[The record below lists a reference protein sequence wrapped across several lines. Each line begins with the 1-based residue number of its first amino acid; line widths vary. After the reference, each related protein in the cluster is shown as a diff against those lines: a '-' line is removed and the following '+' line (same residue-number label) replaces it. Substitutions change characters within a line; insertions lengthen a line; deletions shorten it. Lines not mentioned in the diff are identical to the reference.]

1 MTHGSTPSGIEGSF
15 WWEFRKLRPLLA
27 QHRNSII
34 VALVSGAIFAIS
46 QLSIPVLVKYL
57 IDVVVGELKDLQ
69 LLIWVLV
76 LLCVILLV
84 RWAAQAARIYTT
96 SFMAHNTTAV
106 LRQRL
111 FEHLQQLSYSFF
123 DRSRVGDLMARL
135 TGDAV
140 VLQNFF
146 VASLEDF
153 FVSPLLIAGALV
165 ILLVRS
171 WQLGLVILGMSI
183 VVGIALRIAGGKLR
197 KINQR
202 IQEINGEL
210 TTVLAEGLNVIRLI
224 QSFSM
229 EARVSGKFLE
239 VNRRNLNENLRA
251 VRLSA
256 IILPLI
262 EFVGMLAPLVF
273 LAFVCWLIIMAR
285 STVGDIFLIVG
296 LAAMVANPLNKLS
309 RVVVNLQ
316 SARAAIHRIFS
327 LLETPREIRD
337 LPGAGPLAMTDGR
350 VVYDRV
356 NFRYAGTEEVL
367 HDFSL
372 TVNPGEVIAFVGES
386 GSGKTT
392 VLHLLPRFYE
402 PVSGAVTID
411 GQDISQVTLTSLR
424 QNIAVVS
431 QETILIHGTVRENIA
446 FGTLETDE
454 LAIIDAARSA
464 NAHDF
469 IMRLPEG
476 YDTIVGERGVTL
488 SGGERQRVAIARALL
503 KDPRILLLDEA
514 TSALD
519 SISEAIVQDALNKL
533 MYGRTTLMVAH
544 RLSTVKNADRIVVLE
559 GGRIRE
565 QGTHE
570 ELIAAQGPYFR
581 LVKLQGLG

>member
-1 MTHGSTPSGIEGSF
+1 V
-15 WWEFRKLRPLLA
+15 RPLLA
-27 QHRNSII
+27 QHKNAII
-34 VALVSGAIFAIS
+34 IALVAGSVFAIS
-46 QLSIPVLVKYL
+46 QLSLPVIVKYL
-57 IDVVVGELKDLQ
+57 IDVVVTERPE
-69 LLIWVLV
+69 LLIWMLV
-76 LLCVILLV
+76 LIGAILVV
-84 RWAAQAARIYTT
+84 RWIAQSVRIYYTN
-96 SFMAHNTTAV
+96 FVAHNTTAV

-123 DRSRVGDLMARL
+123 DRSRMGDLMARL
-135 TGDAV
+135 TGDAI
-140 VLQNFF
+140 VLQTFF

-153 FVSPLLIAGALV
+153 FVSPLMIVGALL
-165 ILLVRS
+165 ILFIRS
-171 WQLGLVILGMSI
+171 WQLGLAILAMSV

-202 IQEINGEL
+202 IQQINAEL

-224 QSFSM
+224 QSFNM

-251 VRLSA
+251 VRVSA
-256 IILPLI
+256 FILPLI
-262 EFVGMLAPLVF
+262 EFVGLLAPLIF
-273 LAFVCWLIIMAR
+273 LAFVCWLIIEQR

-327 LLETPREIRD
+327 LLDAPREIRD
-337 LPGAGPLAMTDGR
+337 ATGAKPLEVTDGR
-350 VVYDRV
+350 IVYDSV
-356 NFRYAGTEEVL
+356 NFRYVGAEEVL

-372 TVNPGEVIAFVGES
+372 TVSPGEVIAFVGES

-402 PVSGAVTID
+402 PTSGSITID
-411 GQDISQVTLTSLR
+411 GQDISQVTLSSLR
-424 QNIAVVS
+424 QNIGVVS
-431 QETILIHGTVRENIA
+431 QETILVHGTIRENIA
-446 FGTLETDE
+446 FGTPETAE
-454 LAIIDAARSA
+454 LAVIDAARSA

-469 IMRLPEG
+469 IMRLPDG

-559 GGRIRE
+559 SGRIRE

-570 ELIAAQGPYFR
+570 ELIAAQGGYYR

>member
-1 MTHGSTPSGIEGSF
+1 M
-15 WWEFRKLRPLLA
+15 RPLVA
-27 QHRNSII
+27 QHRKAITI
-34 VALVSGAIFAIS
+34 ALVAGAVFAIS
-46 QLSIPVLVKYL
+46 QLSLPVLVKYL
-57 IDVVVGELKDLQ
+57 IDVVVTELKDIR
-69 LLIWVLV
+69 LLIWVLL

-84 RWAAQAARIYTT
+84 RWASQATRIYATNYV
-96 SFMAHNTTAV
+96 AHSTTAV

-123 DRSRVGDLMARL
+123 DRSRIGDLMARL
-135 TGDAV
+135 TGDVV

-153 FVSPLLIAGALV
+153 FVSPLLVVGALL
-165 ILLVRS
+165 ILFIRS

-183 VVGIALRIAGGKLR
+183 IVGIALRIAGGKLR

-202 IQEINGEL
+202 IQQINGEL

-224 QSFSM
+224 QSFNM
-229 EARVSGKFLE
+229 EAQVSGKFLE

-262 EFVGMLAPLVF
+262 EFVGMVAPLIF
-273 LAFVCWLIIMAR
+273 LAFVCWLIIAER

-327 LLETPREIRD
+327 LLEAPREIRD
-337 LPGAGPLAMTDGR
+337 APGAKPLEVTDGR
-350 VVYDRV
+350 IVYDSV
-356 NFRYAGTEEVL
+356 NFSYAGAEEVL

-372 TVNPGEVIAFVGES
+372 TVNPGEVVAFVGES
-386 GSGKTT
+386 GSGKST

-402 PVSGAVTID
+402 PTSGTITID
-411 GQDISQVTLTSLR
+411 GQDVSQVTLASLR
-424 QNIAVVS
+424 QNIGVVS
-431 QETILIHGTVRENIA
+431 QETILIHGTIRDNIA
-446 FGTLETDE
+446 FGCLTIDE
-454 LAIIDAARSA
+454 MAIISAAKSA

-488 SGGERQRVAIARALL
+488 SGGERQRIAIARALL

-519 SISEAIVQDALNKL
+519 SVSEAIVQDALNKL

-544 RLSTVKNADRIVVLE
+544 RLSTVRNADRIVVLE
-559 GGRIRE
+559 NGRIRE

-570 ELIAAQGPYFR
+570 ELVAAEGCYFR